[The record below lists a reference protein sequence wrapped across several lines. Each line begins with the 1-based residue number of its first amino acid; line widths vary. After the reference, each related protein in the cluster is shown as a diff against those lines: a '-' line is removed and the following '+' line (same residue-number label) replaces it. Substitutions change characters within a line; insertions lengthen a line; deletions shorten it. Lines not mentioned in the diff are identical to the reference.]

1 MGFINLAEKT
11 ISAKLV
17 YYGAGAGGKTTSLQ
31 AVHRIMCPRNEVQL
45 VSINTEEDS
54 TLLFDFLPINLGTV
68 NGFRIRIQG
77 FTVPGQ
83 PKYRRMRRYV
93 LQGADAVVFVID
105 SQASRLEENRQSLE
119 SLIENLRANDLDP
132 EALPVV
138 LQYNKRD
145 LREILGEEQLDRH
158 FKWRQGLTA
167 FPSVATEHRGVFETF
182 VHAAGLLIESK
193 VRLYGLE
200 EHPGQA
206 EEVAEGARQRLWEM
220 FDRGRDEAGA
230 PRAPAS
236 EPMRI
241 SDPVE
246 AAASE
251 AEAPIQPTRL
261 TLFSDD
267 DLRLAPLPT
276 AAARPLPSLLD
287 DERGLLDKAV
297 RSNVELV
304 ERYGELDRRRALL
317 ERKNQELVEVA
328 QNTVHDLIRPLSAI
342 KLLLGS
348 MEKGYL
354 GEIADPLRAGLDNGL
369 AAVQMMERLI
379 DDLLDSSR
387 LDYQGVQL
395 SFEAIDTNAL
405 VAGVLETLRPEITA
419 AGASVR
425 VEDLPPMKGD
435 TWALTKVFM
444 NLIGNALQYRAD
456 DRKPEVR
463 VYAREDISRT
473 IFVVEDNGIGIPEDD
488 RERVFRRFE
497 RGSNATA
504 KSGTG
509 LGLHI
514 VREIAMGH
522 GGSVWV
528 EPGQRCG
535 TRFLVS
541 MPLEPVM
548 PPHSSLSNVE
558 PVA

>member
-54 TLLFDFLPINLGTV
+54 TLLFDFLPIDLGTV
-68 NGFRIRIQG
+68 SGFRIRIQG

-105 SQASRLEENRQSLE
+105 SQASRLEENRQSLD

-132 EALPVV
+132 QTLPIV

-145 LREILGEEQLDRH
+145 LRDILNEELLDRH
-158 FKWRQGLTA
+158 FKWREGLTA

-193 VRLYGLE
+193 VKLYGLE
-200 EHPGQA
+200 EHPGHA
-206 EEVAEGARQRLWEM
+206 DEVAESARTRLWAM
-220 FDRGRDEAGA
+220 FDRGRDGEQQPA
-230 PRAPAS
+230 PP
-236 EPMRI
+236 
-241 SDPVE
+241 
-246 AAASE
+246 AAAPVRIGDEGDGGALGGAS
-251 AEAPIQPTRL
+251 AAAIQPPKL
-261 TLFSDD
+261 SLFSDE
-267 DLRLAPLPT
+267 DLRLDPLPSP
-276 AAARPLPSLLD
+276 AARALPSLLE

-304 ERYGELDRRRALL
+304 ERYGELDRRCALL

-342 KLLLGS
+342 KLLFGS
-348 MEKGYL
+348 MDKGLL
-354 GEIADPLRAGLDNGL
+354 GEGLDNGL
-369 AAVQMMERLI
+369 AAVRMLEHLI

-387 LDYQGVQL
+387 LDYQGVEL
-395 SFEAIDTNAL
+395 RFEAIDTGAL
-405 VAGVLETLRPEITA
+405 VRSVLDTLSPEIAA
-419 AGASVR
+419 AGAEVA
-425 VEDLPPMKGD
+425 VAALPPIKGD
-435 TWALTKVFM
+435 AWALTRM
-444 NLIGNALQYRAD
+444 MINLIGNALQYRAAE
-456 DRKPEVR
+456 RRLRIR
-463 VYAREDISRT
+463 VEAREDISRT
-473 IFVVEDNGIGIPEDD
+473 ILIVEDNGIGIPEAD

-504 KSGTG
+504 RSGTG

-528 EPGQRCG
+528 EPREPHG

-541 MPLEPVM
+541 LPTEPVM
-548 PPHSSLSNVE
+548 PPHSNLSNVE
-558 PVA
+558 PVAL